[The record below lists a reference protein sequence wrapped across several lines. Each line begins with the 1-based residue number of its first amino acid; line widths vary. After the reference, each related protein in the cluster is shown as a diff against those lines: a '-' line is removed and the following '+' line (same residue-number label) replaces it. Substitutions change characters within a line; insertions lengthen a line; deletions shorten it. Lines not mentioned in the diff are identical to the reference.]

1 MTSSGVLFI
10 HTLREANVLR
20 ESLDKEALIEI
31 VFTSYV
37 GPRL

>member
-10 HTLREANVLR
+10 HTLREANVIR
-20 ESLDKEALIEI
+20 ESLDKEELIEI
-31 VFTSYV
+31 VFTSYI